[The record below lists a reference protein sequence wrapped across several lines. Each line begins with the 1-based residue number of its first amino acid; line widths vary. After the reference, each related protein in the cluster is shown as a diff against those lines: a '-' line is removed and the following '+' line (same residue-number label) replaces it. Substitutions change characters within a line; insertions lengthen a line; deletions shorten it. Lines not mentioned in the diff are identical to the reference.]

1 VVAHGRAN
9 PTALPAM
16 LASAASVGR
25 LPRTNN
31 PERPPD
37 ALAAVCVRPHNP
49 AMRFRVQLDTF
60 AGPLDLLLYLV
71 RKHELD
77 VLEIPIARVA
87 EQYLELITVIE
98 QIDVDAVG
106 DFLDLATRLMELKAR
121 MMLPRQDEAEEQEIE
136 ESRQDLVAKLL
147 EYKKYKDAAVAL
159 EERNR
164 QWQLRFAR
172 RTNDLDDGSRDPAD
186 QPIHE
191 VELWDLVSA
200 FSRVMREKAAP
211 KPTRIR
217 HDETPIETHMQRIA
231 ERLAAEPRIHF
242 ADLFPVDG
250 HKSQL
255 VGLFLALLEL
265 IRHHRA
271 RVEQTELFGEIW
283 ILAPATLAVV
293 GAVVSE
299 HPSA

>member
-1 VVAHGRAN
+1 
-9 PTALPAM
+9 
-16 LASAASVGR
+16 
-25 LPRTNN
+25 
-31 PERPPD
+31 
-37 ALAAVCVRPHNP
+37 
-49 AMRFRVQLDTF
+49 MRFRVQLDTF

-87 EQYLELITVIE
+87 EQYLDLITVIE

-106 DFLDLATRLMELKAR
+106 DFLDLATRLMEMKAR

-136 ESRQDLVAKLL
+136 ESRQDLVARLL
-147 EYKKYKDAAVAL
+147 DYKKYKDAAVAL

-172 RTNDLDDGSRDPAD
+172 RTNDLDEGPRDPAD

-200 FSRVMREKAAP
+200 FSRVMREKSKP
-211 KPTRIR
+211 KVTRIR

-250 HKSQL
+250 HKSHL

-271 RVEQTELFGEIW
+271 RVEQSELFGEIW
-283 ILAPATLAVV
+283 ILAPAALAVV
-293 GAVVSE
+293 GAEASE